1 MDRIGLTGVSW
12 RRQGT
17 GAVARFTIPV
27 DERPQVLRRIA
38 DHAGLE
44 ELVYLA
50 TCNRV
55 EVIYVGDGRRPI
67 GAYRPRIYEA
77 ITGETPALGEAERAL
92 TAWVGEGAV
101 EHVFDVAA
109 GLDSAMM
116 GETEIRGQMRDA
128 LELSRSLGLTG
139 TRLEWLFEE
148 AAKTARRVHGSTDI
162 GQGKVS
168 LAEIAILH
176 ARQRLAETP
185 SPLALV
191 GVSPMTVRCAEK
203 LSQEGIEIIVFNR
216 SLEHAEELAAKV
228 GGTAR
233 SLAELGAGSDGIEVV
248 VCATGSPDAVL
259 SRADLERLAARV
271 PSGRPLLVVDM
282 ANPPDVEPADAHA
295 AGIERIGMEEIVE
308 EAQEHRHQR
317 SDAAAAARDIV
328 DQSLTKLRDQMADK
342 ALSPMLV
349 SMQQKYQE
357 TTQVALER
365 LFRKDLVT
373 LDEKDREVVR
383 RWAQVLARR
392 LAHVPLVG
400 MRAIAREK
408 GLSAAET
415 FLADA
420 DEFLSSELTRQLAA
434 SDQPTLPSG
443 EGDPEL
449 DDEGARL

>member
-17 GAVARFTIPV
+17 DAVARFTIPV
-27 DERPQVLRRIA
+27 DERPQALARIA

-44 ELVYLA
+44 EFVYLA

-55 EVIYVGDGRRPI
+55 EVIYVGDGQRPV
-67 GAYRPRIYEA
+67 GGYRPCIYEA
-77 ITGETPALGEAERAL
+77 ITGQTPALGEAERAL

-101 EHVFDVAA
+101 EHVFNVAA

-116 GETEIRGQMRDA
+116 GETEIRGQLRDA
-128 LELSRSLGLTG
+128 LELSRSLGLAG
-139 TRLEWLFEE
+139 PRLEWLFEE
-148 AAKTARRVHGSTDI
+148 AAKTARRVHGGTDL
-162 GQGKVS
+162 GHGKVS

-176 ARQRLAETP
+176 ARRRLAETP
-185 SPLALV
+185 SPVALV
-191 GVSPMTVRCAEK
+191 GVSPMTVRCAET
-203 LSQEGIEIIVFNR
+203 LSREGIEIIVFNR

-233 SLAELGAGSDGIEVV
+233 PLVELGAGSDGIEVV
-248 VCATGSPDAVL
+248 VCATGSPDPVL
-259 SRADLERLAARV
+259 GRADLERLAARV

-282 ANPPDVEPADAHA
+282 ANPPDVAPADAHA
-295 AGIERIGMEEIVE
+295 VGIERIGMEEIVE

-317 SDAAAAARDIV
+317 SDAADAARDIV
-328 DQSLTKLRDQMADK
+328 DQSLTKLRDQLADK

-349 SMQQKYQE
+349 SIQQKYQE

-373 LDEKDREVVR
+373 LNEEDREVVR

-400 MRAIAREK
+400 MRAVAREK

-420 DEFLSSELTRQLAA
+420 GEFLSSEFAQQLAA

>member
-1 MDRIGLTGVSW
+1 MDRIGLISVSW

-17 GAVARFTIPV
+17 DAVARFTIPV
-27 DERPQVLRRIA
+27 EERQQVLPRIA
-38 DHAGLE
+38 DRAGLE

-55 EVIYVGDGRRPI
+55 EVIYVGDARRPV
-67 GAYRPRIYEA
+67 GGYRPRIYEA
-77 ITGETPALGEAERAL
+77 ITGQSPALGEAERAL

-101 EHVFDVAA
+101 EHVFNVAA

-116 GETEIRGQMRDA
+116 GETEIRGQVRDA
-128 LELSRSLGLTG
+128 LELSRSLGLAG
-139 TRLEWLFEE
+139 ARMEWLFEE
-148 AAKTARRVHGSTDI
+148 ATKTARRVHGGTDI
-162 GQGKVS
+162 GHGKVS

-203 LSQEGIEIIVFNR
+203 LSQEGIETIVFNR
-216 SLEHAEELAAKV
+216 SPEHAQELASKV

-233 SLAELGAGSDGIEVV
+233 SLAELGGGSDGIEVV
-248 VCATGSPDAVL
+248 VSATGSPDPVL
-259 SRADLERLAARV
+259 SRADLERLVARV
-271 PSGRPLLVVDM
+271 PSGRAPLVIDM
-282 ANPPDVEPADAHA
+282 ANPPDVAPADAHA
-295 AGIERIGMEEIVE
+295 AAVERIGMEEIVE
-308 EAQEHRHQR
+308 EAQQHRHQR
-317 SDAAAAARDIV
+317 SDAAAAAREIV
-328 DQSLTKLRDQMADK
+328 DESLAKLRDQMADK

-357 TTQVALER
+357 TTQVALDR
-365 LFRKDLVT
+365 LFRKDLAT
-373 LDEKDREVVR
+373 LSEEDREVVR

-400 MRAIAREK
+400 MRAVAREK

-420 DEFLSSELTRQLAA
+420 DEFLSSEFARQLAA
-434 SDQPTLPSG
+434 EEHPTLPSG